1 MPITLLS
8 RFRRWHGFCNISML
22 GWLKFVQSEN
32 AKESGCIK
40 KVNQIKST
48 LIQWGFDQNIACE
61 GICCTWKNLSSLF
74 VFDRAAY
81 KFV

>member
-1 MPITLLS
+1 MPYFHTRLTEVCTDQ
-8 RFRRWHGFCNISML
+8 R
-22 GWLKFVQSEN
+22 N
-32 AKESGCIK
+32 ANKESGCIK

-61 GICCTWKNLSSLF
+61 GISCTWKNLSSLF